1 MGLLAKNNDSYA
13 IMRW

>member
-1 MGLLAKNNDSYA
+1 MGLLVKNNDSYA